1 MPEGEF
7 FVPNMNVEA
16 FLPVFERILTL
27 NKFKVKQKKK
37 TKQGDLFVK
46 AVWGSRFKAH
56 FMRSLI
62 PFADFFKGAQ
72 RAGCE
77 AYLREVPNG
86 LTLRM
91 AVVPYTELFDRR
103 EVFLLSQGIIERFT
117 DNRLTN
123 ELWQNIL
130 NGLASSGVQLLPPS
144 AMQQAPAPSPAPPV
158 SPAPTAGTIT
168 CPNCGA
174 SNPADAKFCASCGHK
189 LK

>member
-7 FVPNMNVEA
+7 FVPNMNVET
-16 FLPVFERILTL
+16 FLPIIERVLTL

-37 TKQGDLFVK
+37 TKQGGLFVK
-46 AVWGSRFKAH
+46 AIWGSRFKSH
-56 FMRSLI
+56 LMRSLI

-91 AVVPYTELFDRR
+91 AVVPYTELFDQR
-103 EVFLLSQGIIERFT
+103 EVFLLSQGIIEKFT

-130 NGLASSGVQLLPPS
+130 NGLLSSGVQLLPLS
-144 AMQQAPAPSPAPPV
+144 AMQQAPASPQAP
-158 SPAPTAGTIT
+158 PAPTAPVAGTIT
-168 CPNCGA
+168 CPICGA